1 MLNCIVCLGRLI
13 WPLAVVVLLCGPTLS
28 HAADEKKDGVETV
41 VEAAENENVDG
52 HKADPHGADAH
63 GDDFDNSHKNA
74 TAALEDPAEVRFDL
88 SIYTFIVFAL
98 LMTLLWKFAW
108 GPIAKG
114 LDAREASIA
123 KMVEDAKLA
132 ADTATKQM
140 QQYELKL
147 AQAQEEAGRIIGDS
161 RKQGEALAE
170 KIRAEAEAAAEKQR
184 SQAVA
189 DIEQAKNTALREIA
203 QKSVSTAVELAGKII
218 RREVKEADHQ
228 ALIRDSLDRFSKN

>member
-1 MLNCIVCLGRLI
+1 MALG
-13 WPLAVVVLLCGPTLS
+13 VLCGNTS
-28 HAADEKKDGVETV
+28 ARAADDKKADAKPAA
-41 VEAAENENVDG
+41 EAAEGEKHDD
-52 HKADPHGADAH
+52 HKTDAH
-63 GDDFDNSHKNA
+63 AGAAHGEDFDNSHKNA

-114 LDAREASIA
+114 LDAREATIA

-132 ADTATKQM
+132 ADTATKQL

-147 AQAQEEAGRIIGDS
+147 AQAQEEAGRIIGDA
-161 RKQGEALAE
+161 RRQGEELAA

-189 DIEQAKNTALREIA
+189 DIDQAKNTALREIA
-203 QKSVSTAVELAGKII
+203 QKSVSTAVDLAGKII

-228 ALIRDSLDRFSKN
+228 NLIRESLESFSKN